1 MWPDRVSNPCPDRR
15 PQRGGGGRGGR
26 GGGFTLLEM
35 TIVILL
41 IAILSAVAI
50 PRYANSVNRYRVE
63 MAAKRVAADF
73 ALARNAA
80 RTSGLGQTIN
90 FGTPANGYTM
100 PGLAAPDGRTG
111 DYTVRLADEPFKVSL
126 GTVAF
131 GSSPVASVQFTR
143 YGYPTAAGSVVVT
156 SGDYSKTI
164 YLDGT
169 TGRTEVR

>member
-1 MWPDRVSNPCPDRR
+1 MRPDRASNPCAGRR
-15 PQRGGGGRGGR
+15 PRR
-26 GGGFTLLEM
+26 GGFTLIEM
-35 TIVILL
+35 SVVIVL

-50 PRYANSVNRYRVE
+50 PRYAGSVNRYRVE

-80 RTSGLGQTIN
+80 RTSGVGQTIN
-90 FGTPANGYTM
+90 FGSPANGYTM
-100 PGLAAPDGRTG
+100 PGLAAPDGRAG
-111 DYTVRLADEPFKVSL
+111 DYTVKLTDEPYKVSL
-126 GTVAF
+126 GTAAF
-131 GSSPVASVQFTR
+131 GASSVTSVQFTR

-156 SGDYSKTI
+156 SGGYSKTI

>member
-1 MWPDRVSNPCPDRR
+1 MRWDARRQNHRRQCRVPSA
-15 PQRGGGGRGGR
+15 
-26 GGGFTLLEM
+26 FSLMEM
-35 TIVILL
+35 CVVIVL

-50 PRYANSVNRYRVE
+50 PRYANSINRYRVE
-63 MAAKRVAADF
+63 MAAKRVAADI
-73 ALARNAA
+73 AMARNVA
-80 RTSGLGQTIN
+80 RTSGAGQAIN

-100 PGLAAPDGRTG
+100 PGLADPDGRTG
-111 DYTVRLADEPFKVSL
+111 DYAVSLGAEPYKVSL

-131 GSSPVASVQFTR
+131 GSATPAATSVQFTR

-156 SGDYSKTI
+156 LGGFTKTI

>member
-1 MWPDRVSNPCPDRR
+1 MWRDRR
-15 PQRGGGGRGGR
+15 ANICGSRTRPA
-26 GGGFTLLEM
+26 FTLIEM
-35 TIVILL
+35 SVVIVL

-50 PRYANSVNRYRVE
+50 PRYASSVNRYRVE

-80 RTSGLGQTIN
+80 RTSGVGQTIN
-90 FGTPANGYTM
+90 FGSPSNGYTM
-100 PGLAAPDGRTG
+100 PGLAAPDGRNG
-111 DYTVRLADEPFKVSL
+111 DYTVRLAHEPYKVGL
-126 GTVAF
+126 GNVAF
-131 GSSPVASVQFTR
+131 GASSVTSVQFNR

-156 SGDYSKTI
+156 SGGYSKTI